1 MGDRVYLSI
10 AGVSADWIIGTI
22 AKDIKRVLEQEGI
35 DCDFGAPEKYQGQEI
50 CYHLGYAYA
59 KPFKEA
65 KVNSVFVTHIDDKI
79 KEKSLVAMKDDFD
92 SFICMSTEDES
103 FLTALGFPNKKVF
116 GITLPV
122 RNNYIRPLSL
132 GIFSSCYKDGR
143 KNEEWI
149 VRFCRE
155 HQNSQLVNFVF
166 IGSNWGE
173 FLPNLTKLN
182 CSFEWHNVSRLM
194 PYEYEFQQSKLE
206 SLDYYFYLGMD
217 GGAMGTYDAYAYGV
231 KLMVTDNCYHKDLPF
246 IEYSFDNYNEFEKS
260 LRTVINFHEK
270 RLDFFRE
277 NSVKRYAKTL
287 FSIWQGSFSGN
298 KFPVD
303 EKVLNKRRCNYFS
316 MTVRRVLGYIK
327 RKMY

>member
-1 MGDRVYLSI
+1 MRDRVYLSI

-35 DCDFGAPEKYQGQEI
+35 DCDFGGQEKYSGQEI

-59 KPFKEA
+59 KPFKSA
-65 KVNSVFVTHIDDKI
+65 RVNSVFITHIDDKI
-79 KEKSLVAMKDDFD
+79 KEKSLVAMIDDFD
-92 SFICMSTEDES
+92 SFICMSIEDES
-103 FLTALGFPNKKVF
+103 FLTALGIPEKKVF

-132 GIFSSCYKDGR
+132 GIFSSYYKDGR

-149 VRFCRE
+149 TRFCCE

-166 IGSNWGE
+166 IGPGWQE
-173 FLPNLTKLN
+173 FLNKLTKLG
-182 CSFEWHNVSRLM
+182 CSFEWHNVSRSM
-194 PYEYEFQQSKLE
+194 PYEYEFQQSKLA

-246 IEYSFDNYNEFEKS
+246 LEYSFDNYNDFEKS
-260 LRTVINFHEK
+260 LKKVVDSHED
-270 RLDFFRE
+270 RLVFFGE
-277 NSVKRYAKTL
+277 NNVKKYANTL
-287 FSIWQGSFSGN
+287 FSIWQGSFVRSRSPF
-298 KFPVD
+298 KQ
-303 EKVLNKRRCNYFS
+303 EVLKKRRENYFPL
-316 MTVRRVLGYIK
+316 TVRRVLGYIK